1 LDVKP
6 SNILIDREG
15 RVKLCDFGISGQL
28 VDSIAKSCEAG
39 CKPYMAPERI
49 HPDQTANGYDIR
61 SDVWS
66 FGITMIE
73 LATGEFPYPKWDSVF
88 QLLTYVL
95 KNDPPSVPERLPR
108 PTATA
113 EAVVLD
119 DPVLKPGN
127 WEFSSDFRDFVNQ
140 CLRRDFHERP
150 KYQALKSHPFFR
162 RALSD
167 PVNVSQY
174 FTAVLSK
181 IPPNSRLEDLVD
193 MNDW

>member
-1 LDVKP
+1 MRWVRS
-6 SNILIDREG
+6 SNPDRDG
-15 RVKLCDFGISGQL
+15 GH
-28 VDSIAKSCEAG
+28 
-39 CKPYMAPERI
+39 PERI

-66 FGITMIE
+66 FGITMVE

-108 PTATA
+108 PGGDIVIDP
-113 EAVVLD
+113 AVEPD
-119 DPVLKPGN
+119 N
-127 WEFSSDFRDFVNQ
+127 WEFSPEFRDFVNQ

-162 RALSD
+162 RALAD
-167 PVNVSQY
+167 PVNVSKY

-181 IPPNSRLEDLVD
+181 IPPNTRLEDLVD
-193 MNDW
+193 TNEW